1 MNEATTTRHL
11 ADYDTEPRFQA
22 RVVSTQRITP
32 EESPEEV
39 RELVLELDADSFPV
53 QVGQSIGVLA
63 PGAAAFGAPHHFRLY
78 SVADLPA
85 RGPSGRPRIAICVR
99 RCRYVDEY
107 SGEEYPGVA
116 SNFLCDRRPGDAIEV
131 TGPYGLPFEVPEERD
146 AHLILIGSGTGI
158 APFRAFVKHIHRDVP
173 DWRGRI
179 WLFYGARS
187 GLEMLYMNDE
197 RDDLAQYI
205 DRESFEAFRALSP
218 RPGWDDPVAWDR
230 ALEAR
235 GAELWQ
241 KLGEPKTHVYVAG
254 LAPMLAELDRI
265 FARLAGS
272 EEKWRR
278 RKAELQ
284 AGGRWVELVY

>member
-1 MNEATTTRHL
+1 MSEATNHL
-11 ADYDTEPRFQA
+11 SAYDTEPRYRA

-32 EESPEEV
+32 EASPEEV
-39 RELVLELDADSFPV
+39 RELVLEVEADAFPI

-63 PGAAAFGAPHHFRLY
+63 PGSPAFGQAHHFRLY
-78 SVADLPA
+78 SVADLPG

-99 RCRYVDEY
+99 RCSYIDEY
-107 SGEEYPGVA
+107 SGEEYQGIA
-116 SNFLCDRRPGDAIEV
+116 SNYLCDLAPGDAIEI
-131 TGPYGLPFEVPEERD
+131 TGPYGLAFEVPEELD
-146 AHLILIGSGTGI
+146 ANLILIGSGTGI
-158 APFRAFVKHIHRDVP
+158 APFRAFVKHLYRDVP
-173 DWRGRI
+173 GWRGRI

-197 RDDLAQYI
+197 KDDFSQYY

-218 RPGWDDPVAWDR
+218 RPGWADPVAWDR
-230 ALEAR
+230 PIEER
-235 GAELWQ
+235 GTELWQ
-241 KLGEPKTHVYVAG
+241 KLGEPKTYVYVAG
-254 LAPMLAELDRI
+254 LEPMLAELDRV

-284 AGGRWVELVY
+284 AGKRWVELVY